1 VNSFNIRRF
10 LGTGLT
16 LAGIAVVLAQ
26 FRISRRH
33 PG

>member
-1 VNSFNIRRF
+1 VNNFNMRRF

-26 FRISRRH
+26 SRLLRRR
-33 PG
+33 PV